1 VRHLLR
7 DDRCRTQAA
16 RRSGRVGADV
26 SNDAGP
32 GDDENP
38 VLKTARTAGPITF
51 ALVLITVTL
60 AARAASSRPG
70 RARARSACRIAGGA

>member
-1 VRHLLR
+1 MRHLLR

-32 GDDENP
+32 GDENP

-70 RARARSACRIAGGA
+70 RARAGSACRIAGGA